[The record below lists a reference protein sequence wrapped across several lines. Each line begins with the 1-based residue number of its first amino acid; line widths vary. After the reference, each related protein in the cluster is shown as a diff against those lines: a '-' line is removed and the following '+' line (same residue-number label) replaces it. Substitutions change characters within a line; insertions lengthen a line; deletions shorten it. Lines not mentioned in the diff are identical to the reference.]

1 MANCLKHIKKTNEII
16 FTVFSLHIKTLYQK
30 TNKSI
35 SYSFFLYIWKQQINI
50 IKKIKKS
57 SEKKH
62 MKDIKDTKKD
72 LEKKHA
78 KNIKIF
84 LKKKKTKKRSKERK
98 KDPRN
103 ISKSFWGTKA

>member
-1 MANCLKHIKKTNEII
+1 
-16 FTVFSLHIKTLYQK
+16 
-30 TNKSI
+30 
-35 SYSFFLYIWKQQINI
+35 
-50 IKKIKKS
+50 
-57 SEKKH
+57 

-103 ISKSFWGTKA
+103 TSKSF

>member
-1 MANCLKHIKKTNEII
+1 
-16 FTVFSLHIKTLYQK
+16 
-30 TNKSI
+30 
-35 SYSFFLYIWKQQINI
+35 
-50 IKKIKKS
+50 
-57 SEKKH
+57 

-84 LKKKKTKKRSKERK
+84 LKKKKTKKGSKERK

-103 ISKSFWGTKA
+103 ISKSF